1 MLVQIEIFKLS
12 SLLKSDNK
20 IERAVEKKI
29 QLLTFVAFFFFSF
42 PLAKSLPRDLQ
53 ITAYK

>member
-1 MLVQIEIFKLS
+1 MLVQIEISKLS

-20 IERAVEKKI
+20 IERAMGKKTPI
-29 QLLTFVAFFFFSF
+29 NFRCILFFSF

-53 ITAYK
+53 ITANK